1 MYGMMPPGFPGMPG
15 MDMLGKGGKTPA
27 TANIQIHLTLLPL
40 QEGLV
45 NEMVHLLAHHQG
57 QALLQEME
65 EITKM
70 EGPHQADLLLHQC
83 HKPLQGHLLH
93 LLLLQWLECL
103 EE

>member
-15 MDMLGKGGKTPA
+15 MDMLGKGSKAPA

-45 NEMVHLLAHHQG
+45 NEMVHLLAHHQEKV
-57 QALLQEME
+57 LLQEME

-70 EGPHQADLLLHQC
+70 KAQHQADLLLF
-83 HKPLQGHLLH
+83 
-93 LLLLQWLECL
+93 QWLI
-103 EE
+103 